1 MKLLSMKNIKQ
12 STVPFIGLLAF
23 GIIMLSPFFWMIS
36 VSLERYANINP
47 PFPPRMIP
55 EEPSLFNYKIV
66 VENGTLF
73 KAYAN
78 SFLIGAG
85 TVAFTLICALTGGY
99 AFSKGRFP
107 GRKILFMAVL
117 ATMMIPLESRLI
129 PMYMMFRSWGMV
141 NSYWPIILTVP
152 MMGFAVLLT
161 KQYMDNLPHSLREAA
176 WIDGAGEISIFSRV
190 FLPLS
195 GPMVATLIILV
206 FMGSWNDFLWPL
218 VILTSQKLQTIP
230 IYLSKFSMED
240 GTTYAGLS
248 MALSAMSI
256 LPVIVVFLFLQKY
269 IIQSVALSGIK
280 GE

>member
-1 MKLLSMKNIKQ
+1 MNIKKNI
-12 STVPFIGLLAF
+12 SDFIPFLCLLIL
-23 GIIMLSPFFWMIS
+23 GIIMLSPFIWMVS
-36 VSLERYANINP
+36 VSLERFANIQP
-47 PFPPRMIP
+47 PFPPRLIP
-55 EEPSLFNYKIV
+55 EEPSLFNYRIV

-73 KAYAN
+73 MAYWN
-78 SFLIGAG
+78 SFLVGTG
-85 TVAFTLICALTGGY
+85 TVAGTLICALLGGY

-107 GRKILFMAVL
+107 GRKFLFMAVL
-117 ATMMIPLESRLI
+117 ATMMIPMESRLI

-141 NSYWPIILTVP
+141 NSYWPLILTVP
-152 MMGFAVLLT
+152 MMGFAILLT
-161 KQYMDNLPHSLREAA
+161 KQYMDALPHSLREAA
-176 WIDGAGEISIFSRV
+176 WIDGAGEFSIFFRV

-195 GPMVATLIILV
+195 GPMIATLIILV
-206 FMGSWNDFLWPL
+206 FMSSWNDFLWPL

-256 LPVIVVFLFLQKY
+256 LPVIVIFLFLQKY